1 VRLKLTGAYDVLR
14 KQVPSWCGQLERLDD
29 EHCALSM
36 GADSPEML
44 VTLMVM
50 TRMEFEMLD
59 SHELKPEIRRIV
71 ERLARSFA

>member
-1 VRLKLTGAYDVLR
+1 
-14 KQVPSWCGQLERLDD
+14 
-29 EHCALSM
+29 M

-50 TRMEFEMLD
+50 TGMEFEMLD